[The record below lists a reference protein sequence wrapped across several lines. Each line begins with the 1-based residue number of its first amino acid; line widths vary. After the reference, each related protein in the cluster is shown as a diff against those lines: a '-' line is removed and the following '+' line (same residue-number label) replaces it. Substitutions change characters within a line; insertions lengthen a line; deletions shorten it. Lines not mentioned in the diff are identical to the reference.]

1 MDATGSPA
9 DIIDT
14 PPVLIAGAGPVGLTT
29 ALALHARGIAVQMVD
44 AKPREALG
52 HDPRAV
58 ALAHGSRLILERLGV
73 WKDIGA
79 TPIRHIRVSQQDGFG
94 QTRIEAAD
102 HGVDALGYV
111 VRLGPLN
118 QVLLQAVEQRGI
130 PLRFHAP
137 LGHVAHGHDT
147 VIAQVG
153 SVELQ
158 AALVVYAEGKPAGA
172 GVVSKPYGQTA
183 IVTEAFSAEPHEGL
197 AQERFTTQGPL
208 ALLPLEKGYS
218 IVWCMKPERAEMLM
232 ALDDAGFL
240 AALSEA
246 TGFARRTWRQVAARH
261 AYPLT
266 LVTRGA
272 MAHAREIALG
282 NASQTLHPV
291 AGQGLNL
298 GLRDA
303 FELAESLEGGVNAA
317 TLAAYA
323 RRRRFDRT
331 AMIALTDRYVSL
343 FSNDIAPLRGARG
356 IGLAALN
363 LLPPLRG
370 LVARRMMFGLR

>member
-1 MDATGSPA
+1 MDATGTPA
-9 DIIDT
+9 EIIDT

-29 ALALHARGIAVQMVD
+29 ALALHARGVAVQMVD
-44 AKPREALG
+44 AKLREALG

-79 TPIRHIRVSQQDGFG
+79 TPIRHIRVSQQEGFG

-118 QVLLQAVEQRGI
+118 QVLLRAVEQRAI
-130 PLRFHAP
+130 PLRFHSA

-172 GVVSKPYGQTA
+172 GVVSKSYGQTA

-197 AQERFTTQGPL
+197 AQERFTPQGPL

-218 IVWCMKPERAEMLM
+218 IVWCMKPERAEALM
-232 ALDDAGFL
+232 AMDDAAFL
-240 AALSEA
+240 AALTEA

-303 FELAESLEGGVNAA
+303 FELAEALERGVSAA
-317 TLAAYA
+317 ALDAYA
-323 RRRRFDRT
+323 RRRRLDRT
-331 AMIALTDRYVSL
+331 AMITLTDRYVSL

-370 LVARRMMFGLR
+370 LIARRMMFGLR

>member
-1 MDATGSPA
+1 MGAPGAAADAL
-9 DIIDT
+9 
-14 PPVLIAGAGPVGLTT
+14 PVLIAGAGPVGLTA
-29 ALALHARGIAVQMVD
+29 ALALHARGIPLQMVD

-79 TPIRHIRVSQQDGFG
+79 TPIRHIRVSQQEGFG

-118 QVLLQAVEQRGI
+118 QVLLRAVEQRAI

-147 VIAQVG
+147 AIAQVG

-158 AALVVYAEGKPAGA
+158 TALVVYAEGKPAGA
-172 GVVSKPYGQTA
+172 DVSSKPYGQTA
-183 IVTEAFSAEPHEGL
+183 IVTEAFSAEPHQGL
-197 AQERFTTQGPL
+197 AQERFTPQGPL
-208 ALLPLEKGYS
+208 ALLPLENGYS
-218 IVWCMKPERAEMLM
+218 VVWCVHPERAQALM
-232 ALDDAGFL
+232 AMDDAGFL
-240 AALSEA
+240 AALAEA
-246 TGFARRTWRQVAARH
+246 TGFARRNWRRVAARH

-282 NASQTLHPV
+282 NAAQTLHPV

-303 FELAESLEGGVNAA
+303 FELAEALERGIGTAA
-317 TLAAYA
+317 LAAYA
-323 RRRRFDRT
+323 RRRRLDRT
-331 AMIALTDRYVSL
+331 AMITLTDRYVSL

-370 LVARRMMFGLR
+370 LIARRMMFGLR

>member
-1 MDATGSPA
+1 MDVPGAA
-9 DIIDT
+9 AEAL
-14 PPVLIAGAGPVGLTT
+14 PVLIAGAGPVGLTT
-29 ALALHARGIAVQMVD
+29 ALALHARGVAVQMVD
-44 AKPREALG
+44 AKPRAALG

-73 WKDIGA
+73 WKEIGA
-79 TPIRHIRVSQQDGFG
+79 TPIRHIRVSQQEGFG

-118 QVLLQAVEQRGI
+118 QVLLRAVEQRAI

-197 AQERFTTQGPL
+197 AHERFTPQGPL
-208 ALLPLEKGYS
+208 ALLPLENGYS
-218 IVWCMKPERAEMLM
+218 IIWCVRPERAQALM
-232 ALDDAGFL
+232 DMDDAGFL

-246 TGFARRTWRQVAARH
+246 TGFARRSWRRAAPRH

-266 LVTRGA
+266 LATRGA
-272 MAHAREIALG
+272 MAHVREIALG

-303 FELAESLEGGVNAA
+303 FELAEALERGITPAA
-317 TLAAYA
+317 LDAYA
-323 RRRRFDRT
+323 RRRRLDRT
-331 AMIALTDRYVSL
+331 AMVVLTDRYVSL

-370 LVARRMMFGLR
+370 LIARRMMFGLR